1 MPQHADAHDNGCG
14 CAGCCGAVSAT
25 APVTTAAAP
34 AGAVAGF
41 SGGAGFMSPA
51 GVAFLQRSAGNAA
64 VGAMLARRAAT
75 PVLARRGLFG
85 GAETDEERY
94 ADAIEEK
101 QEYISEGMRGPEDF
115 QSSTGIGGF
124 NVSYEP
130 SGWELAVLLKG
141 AVTFLDGMELQGG
154 RAVPKQP
161 HANAQAAADA
171 INLMAADQRAG
182 AVAGWQWAAD
192 AKTAFLARFQ
202 SVVAG
207 VWSGEHIFHCSEEY
221 WEDMAAIPSVSAE
234 VHEGE
239 KADDDHVAMSIYKVP
254 PNFVGGVGVV
264 NSGGGF
270 FGIGAATDNTM
281 TLNSN
286 DVEQRADDVLNV
298 STSFTADA
306 STLASG
312 TGPAITQFAIRFR
325 SGGPLCGMCGNAIEA
340 VGGVAISATVEGDG
354 ADPEARARERFDA
367 LSAALVTGGMAD
379 APTRLQFAYGG
390 VGTNAQLRVGNGVP
404 QIVAAHEAG
413 HMFGLGDRYATTA
426 GSGVGGTGPSA
437 GLPSRHDQLSRDGG
451 LGDAKA
457 ANDDGIMSFG
467 NEVRPA
473 DYATFL
479 EALKEVSG
487 KDEWEF
493 GPPRAVVAPGGA
505 SWPGGSSPD
514 GPGDFPTP
522 PRNPTAA
529 VG

>member
-14 CAGCCGAVSAT
+14 CAGCCGAVSAS

-64 VGAMLARRAAT
+64 VGAMLARRSAT

-101 QEYISEGMRGPEDF
+101 QEYIAEGMRGPEDF

-239 KADDDHVAMSIYKVP
+239 QADDDHVAMSIYKVP

-264 NSGGGF
+264 NSGGGI

-306 STLASG
+306 STLATG
-312 TGPAITQFAIRFR
+312 TGPAINQFAIRFR

-354 ADPEARARERFDA
+354 AEPEARARERFDA

-426 GSGVGGTGPSA
+426 GSGVGGTGPVGRA
-437 GLPSRHDQLSRDGG
+437 ALPPRPAVARRRARQRQGGQRRRDHVLRQRGPPGG
-451 LGDAKA
+451 LRDLPRGAQ
-457 ANDDGIMSFG
+457 GG
-467 NEVRPA
+467 QRQ
-473 DYATFL
+473 
-479 EALKEVSG
+479 
-487 KDEWEF
+487 DEWEF
-493 GPPRAVVAPGGA
+493 GPPRAVVPPGGA
-505 SWPGGSSPD
+505 SRARRVRPV

-522 PRNPTAA
+522 PRDPATA

>member
-1 MPQHADAHDNGCG
+1 M
-14 CAGCCGAVSAT
+14 V
-25 APVTTAAAP
+25 AAA
-34 AGAVAGF
+34 AGP
-41 SGGAGFMSPA
+41 GFMTPA

-64 VGAMLARRAAT
+64 VGEMMRRRSAGSGPAT
-75 PVLARRGLFG
+75 LARRGFFG

-101 QEYISEGMRGPEDF
+101 QEYIAEGTRGPEDF

-130 SGWELAVLLKG
+130 NGWEMAVLLKG
-141 AVTFLDGMELQGG
+141 AVSFLDGMELQGG

-161 HANAQAAADA
+161 HANAQSAADA

-182 AVAGWQWAAD
+182 AVAGWQWSAE
-192 AKTAFLARFQ
+192 AKTAFLARYQ

-207 VWSGEHIFHCSEEY
+207 VWSGRHIFHCSEQY
-221 WEDMAAIPSVSAE
+221 WEDMAAIPSVTAE

-254 PNFVGGVGVV
+254 PNFVGTVGVV
-264 NSGGGF
+264 NSGGGSV

-306 STLASG
+306 STLATG

-325 SGGPLCGMCGNAIEA
+325 SGGPVCGMCGNAIEA
-340 VGGVAISATVEGDG
+340 VGGVAIQASVEGDG

-367 LSAALVTGGMAD
+367 LSAALVTGGMTD
-379 APTRLQFAYGG
+379 APTRLQFSYGG

-487 KDEWEF
+487 IEEWAY
-493 GPPRAVVAPGGA
+493 GPPQAVVPPGGA
-505 SWPGGSSPD
+505 AGPGGSDPS
-514 GPGDFPTP
+514 GPGDFPVP
-522 PRNPTAA
+522 PRNPATA